1 MDRLARRAEEF
12 PAGPS
17 LLRGVPH
24 RWRGASEKNRQS
36 RAGRQLPAGSVV
48 RGGTGHGFA
57 IFEPLYQ
64 LLQFEV
70 GVLREQ
76 GLSRPRQA
84 IPLHERM
91 LLQIAP
97 HAQSLRA
104 NLVERESQRNGRD
117 TENERG
123 AEA

>member
-1 MDRLARRAEEF
+1 MLAAN
-12 PAGPS
+12 G
-17 LLRGVPH
+17 
-24 RWRGASEKNRQS
+24 
-36 RAGRQLPAGSVV
+36 LPAAVV
-48 RGGTGHGFA
+48 RGGAGHGLA
-57 IFEPLYQ
+57 IFEPLHQ

-76 GLSRPRQA
+76 RLGGPRQA
-84 IPLHERM
+84 VALHERM

-104 NLVERESQRNGRD
+104 NLVEREGQRHGRD